1 MDNSLVSP
9 DAIADAR
16 VMSPGER
23 NVRHL
28 LNYVTL
34 ASVPAAIGLAWW
46 LGGDAAS
53 NAITAEGTKI
63 AGDPGHLQEAIKRA
77 TEWGIQAG
85 PDTLKL
91 YLDQV
96 GTNAAN
102 VTRAV
107 TTGTEVAFVAAA
119 QLVKAVLSHRVKP

>member
-16 VMSPGER
+16 VMSRGETA
-23 NVRHL
+23 VRHL
-28 LNYVTL
+28 LNYATV
-34 ASVPAAIGLAWW
+34 ASIPLAIGIGWW
-46 LGGDAAS
+46 LGGDDAS
-53 NAITAEGTKI
+53 KAIATEGAKI
-63 AGDPGHLQEAIKRA
+63 AADPGHLQEAIKRA

-91 YLDQV
+91 YMDQV
-96 GTNAAN
+96 GAHAAN

-107 TTGTEVAFVAAA
+107 TAGTEVAFVLTA
-119 QLVKAVLSHRVKP
+119 QLVNAGLSHRVRP